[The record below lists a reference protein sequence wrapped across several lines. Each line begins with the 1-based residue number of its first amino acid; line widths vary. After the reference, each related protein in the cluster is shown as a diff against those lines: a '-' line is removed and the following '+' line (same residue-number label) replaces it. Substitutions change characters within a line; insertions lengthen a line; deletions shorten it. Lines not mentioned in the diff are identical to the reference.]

1 MVETRFVCRNVQ
13 DVDGTEGRKGKL
25 IDLDVDWDDPV
36 FKVATPAGGVSMII
50 TNDAASSTFIQGN
63 KYRVTFE
70 RLPEAQADE
79 SGHS

>member
-13 DVDGTEGRKGKL
+13 DVDGPRGERE
-25 IDLDVDWDDPV
+25 
-36 FKVATPAGGVSMII
+36 S
-50 TNDAASSTFIQGN
+50 SSTRRRLGRSGFQSRDTRRWSLHDYHQRCRVIDIHPGN